1 VNADALRLDQLLA
14 QRGLAPSRERA
25 QALILAGR
33 VRVEGT
39 RIDKAGT
46 RVARSASVDVL
57 SDPNP
62 FVSRGGIKL
71 AAALKYFTVAP
82 AGWTVLDVGAS
93 TGGFTDCLL
102 QAGAATIVALDVG
115 HGQLDWTLR
124 QDPRVLV
131 VERCNAREL
140 NPERLQREAPGWNGH
155 LDLAVVD
162 VSFISL
168 DLILPALA
176 TFPVLQRIIALVK
189 PQFEAGRRQV
199 GRGGIVRDPAIHVQ
213 VLRTFALQAVS
224 HGWHP
229 RQVISSPVTGAQG
242 NREFL
247 VDLIRDGSAASS
259 AYLATVDA
267 MERNPS

>member
-1 VNADALRLDQLLA
+1 MRLDQLLA

-25 QALILAGR
+25 RALILAGR

-39 RIDKAGT
+39 RVDKAGT
-46 RVARSASVDVL
+46 RIASSAAVDVQQ
-57 SDPNP
+57 DPNP
-62 FVSRGGIKL
+62 FVSRGGLKL
-71 AAALKYFTVAP
+71 SAALAGFAVAP
-82 AGWTVLDVGAS
+82 AGWTILDVGAS

-102 QAGAATIVALDVG
+102 QAGAARVVALDVG

-140 NPERLQREAPGWNGH
+140 TPQRLQEEAPAWDGQ
-155 LDLAVVD
+155 LDLAVAD

-176 TFPVLQRIIALVK
+176 TFPGLRRVIALVK

-213 VLRTFALQAVS
+213 VLRSFALQATS
-224 HGWHP
+224 HGWSP
-229 RQVISSPVTGAQG
+229 RAMIPSPLTGAQG

-247 VDLIRDGSAASS
+247 VDLARDGNPASPAYMAA
-259 AYLATVDA
+259 VDDL
-267 MERNPS
+267 ERNAS